1 MNAVVRQPV
10 VLLGASNL
18 TIGWPD
24 VTRALQSGLSA
35 PVDLFVALGMG
46 RSYVDWSRYFA
57 RRLPG
62 IMRCGLWNSLHEAHA
77 SPSHSPASPAAADRS
92 ALPPLVLLTDI
103 GNDLV
108 YGRTPEQI
116 AESVEDCMMR
126 LRSWNADCRI
136 LATELPLYSLNSMS
150 RFRFVVARRLLFPK
164 SLIQFPDVL
173 SDAERLN
180 QLIHDAASRHQ
191 VQMIRPLDHWYGMD
205 PIHIRRPLRYDAFRH
220 LFSHWEGYQASDS
233 ILTVS
238 EKPPLPSAAA
248 RIVFG
253 KPRLSSQ
260 PVFQGCRLRVSG
272 F

>member
-62 IMRCGLWNSLHEAHA
+62 IMRCGLWNSLQEKHS
-77 SPSHSPASPAAADRS
+77 SPSRSPAESES
-92 ALPPLVLLTDI
+92 ASHSVLAPLVLLTDI

-108 YGRTPEQI
+108 YSRTPEQI
-116 AESVEDCMMR
+116 AESVESCMIR
-126 LRSWNADCRI
+126 LRSWNSDCRI

-150 RFRFVVARRLLFPK
+150 RFRFVVARKLLFPK
-164 SLIQFPDVL
+164 SAIQFPDVL

-180 QLIHDAASRHQ
+180 QLVQNAATRHQ

-205 PIHIRRPLRYDAFRH
+205 PIHIRRPLRYEAFCH
-220 LFSHWEGYQASDS
+220 LFSHWEGYQASGS
-233 ILTVS
+233 IPKVS

-253 KPRLSSQ
+253 KPRLSAQ